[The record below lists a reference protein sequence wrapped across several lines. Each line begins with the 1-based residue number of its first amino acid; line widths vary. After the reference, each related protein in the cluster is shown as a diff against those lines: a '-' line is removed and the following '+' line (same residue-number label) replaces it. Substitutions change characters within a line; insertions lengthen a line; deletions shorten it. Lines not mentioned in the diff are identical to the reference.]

1 MMARTPRYPALDLM
15 RGFSALTILVF
26 HVIAMSGWDDFPTT
40 GPLVWF
46 RISFLRVDLFF
57 VLSGFVITLAA
68 LREQHAGG
76 AARTRFLAKRMVRL
90 APAYFLAAIAWLWLN
105 DFAVLRQGDA
115 WLQVL
120 THLTFTYALFPGTIS
135 SINGV
140 TWTLGIE
147 VQLYVLMALAMPLL
161 ARWRALPTLTILLFG
176 ALLYRLAM
184 QAWTLNAAGSDALD
198 TTLLWYRMVQAPGMI
213 DVFGAGVALALL
225 VSRRP
230 LGALTPCR
238 WLLGVGLVLVWS
250 SLWISL
256 LWTHVAGYWQS
267 YFWAS
272 LFRTVVA
279 LTVLAWLW
287 LMLVMPGRWAEGLP
301 AWLRFPGKISY
312 GLFLWHVPVTQW
324 LLAHTD
330 WRTWSLL
337 AASALLTGVI
347 ATLSWYG
354 IESPTMAWV
363 RRRFRSR
370 PSDPAARPRAV

>member
-1 MMARTPRYPALDLM
+1 MIAASPRYPALDLM

-26 HVIAMSGWDDFPTT
+26 HVIAMSGWDDFPTN

-68 LREQHAGG
+68 LREQQAGG
-76 AARTRFLAKRMVRL
+76 AARGRFLAKRIARL
-90 APAYFLAAIAWLWLN
+90 APAYFVAAIAWLWLN

-115 WLQVL
+115 WTQVF

-140 TWTLGIE
+140 TWTLGVE
-147 VQLYVLMALAMPLL
+147 MQLYALMALAMPLL
-161 ARWRALPTLTILLFG
+161 TRWRMLPTLLVVLLV
-176 ALLYRLAM
+176 ALAYRLAM
-184 QAWTLNAAGSDALD
+184 QAWTLDAAGTGAVD
-198 TTLLWYRMVQAPGMI
+198 TALLWYRMVQAPGML

-225 VSRRP
+225 ASRRP
-230 LGALTPCR
+230 LRPLTRVR
-238 WLLGVGLVLVWS
+238 WLIGIGVILIWS
-250 SLWISL
+250 SVWISL

-279 LTVLAWLW
+279 LTVLGWLW
-287 LMLVMPGRWAEGLP
+287 LMLVMPPRWAECLP

-324 LLAHTD
+324 LLAQTD
-330 WRTWSLL
+330 WREWSLL
-337 AASALLTGVI
+337 AASILATGVV

-354 IESPTMAWV
+354 IESPTMAWA
-363 RRRFRSR
+363 RRRFRRR
-370 PSDPAARPRAV
+370 PDDSAAAPRAA